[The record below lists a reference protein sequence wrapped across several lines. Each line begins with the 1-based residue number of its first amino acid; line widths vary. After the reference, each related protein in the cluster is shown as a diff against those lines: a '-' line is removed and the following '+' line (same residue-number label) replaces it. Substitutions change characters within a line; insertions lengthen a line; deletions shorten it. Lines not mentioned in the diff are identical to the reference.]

1 MDDLISFLCIAV
13 VTFQMDFSIWKNKCI
28 YFNYYLLCINITDGS
43 YITRYTR
50 LYSLLLAQH
59 LISSHWLSKT
69 HWSRWWKETASILWK
84 EDGIRS
90 ASWQSWRWMEGMIIS
105 NTKRHYLKAWVFRM
119 LFFVLHFWEIIFLGV
134 CSKNC
139 WRQWQ
144 TGISHET
151 GNSYQRPC
159 EIASQQR
166 TFLFPP
172 QTHWRAS

>member
-1 MDDLISFLCIAV
+1 MYIQNQNLHGIETPSKNCSSVMWTIWFHFYALQLLHFKLISRYEKTNAYILI
-13 VTFQMDFSIWKNKCI
+13 I
-28 YFNYYLLCINITDGS
+28 YLLCINITDGS

-105 NTKRHYLKAWVFRM
+105 KTKLQT
-119 LFFVLHFWEIIFLGV
+119 LFESLSV
-134 CSKNC
+134 
-139 WRQWQ
+139 
-144 TGISHET
+144 
-151 GNSYQRPC
+151 
-159 EIASQQR
+159 
-166 TFLFPP
+166 
-172 QTHWRAS
+172 

>member
-1 MDDLISFLCIAV
+1 MTLTRLLKIAV
-13 VTFQMDFSIWKNKCI
+13 VLCGRFEFIFYALQLLDFKWISRYEKTNAYILI
-28 YFNYYLLCINITDGS
+28 IYLLCINITDGS
-43 YITRYTR
+43 YITRYTH
-50 LYSLLLAQH
+50 LYLLLLAQH

-90 ASWQSWRWMEGMIIS
+90 ASWQSWRWMEG
-105 NTKRHYLKAWVFRM
+105 
-119 LFFVLHFWEIIFLGV
+119 V

-166 TFLFPP
+166 TFLLPP

>member
-1 MDDLISFLCIAV
+1 MCLLYIQNQNLHGIETPSKNCSSVMWTIWFHFYALQLLHFKWISRYEKTNAYILI
-13 VTFQMDFSIWKNKCI
+13 I
-28 YFNYYLLCINITDGS
+28 YLVCINITDGS
-43 YITRYTR
+43 YITRYTH

-119 LFFVLHFWEIIFLGV
+119 LFLFYIFGKL
-134 CSKNC
+134 
-139 WRQWQ
+139 
-144 TGISHET
+144 
-151 GNSYQRPC
+151 
-159 EIASQQR
+159 
-166 TFLFPP
+166 FL
-172 QTHWRAS
+172 